1 MLIARPF
8 STPSPVL
15 KKRVRGKDVSD
26 KNAFPHS
33 DTVELALHIPRALGA
48 RGAVL
53 RLHTDGEGYRDLPFA
68 FSGLHGAWEHYALTL
83 VLGAFTPQTGG
94 FFEYEVLFL
103 RGADTLFSHTEDQ
116 VHMTTSPVSVT
127 DGRFFLTVYAS
138 DLATPQRVWGRTMY
152 HVFVDRFARGGG
164 TKRCDAVY
172 HRHWE
177 EEIEQYPTYPGAHV
191 ENNEFFGGTLWGV
204 REKLP
209 YLRSLG
215 VGMLYLSPI
224 FRAYSNH
231 KYDTADYE
239 EVDLGFGGESALR
252 ALLDECEKYDIIVV
266 LDGVFNHTG
275 DHSRYFERRGSYGG
289 NGAYLSQ
296 RSPYANWYGFTR
308 FPDKYEA
315 WWGIP
320 ILPRLRLDVQEVSEY
335 FLAENGILARY
346 GRMGV
351 GGWRLDVADELPDAF
366 LEALRARVKCETG
379 GNGVIFGEVWENAAA
394 KIAYGKRR
402 RYLLGA
408 QLDGLM
414 NYPLRKGLIAFARNG
429 DAPELCRVLRELW
442 ASYPTP
448 VCHTLM
454 NVLSTHDTARI
465 LTELGGVSAEGRGMR
480 ELRDL
485 RLSDEEKRLAKT
497 RLFIAAALQY
507 TIFGIPSLFYGDEVG
522 LEGYGDPFCR
532 KPFPWGREDAE
543 ILAFYRRLG
552 AIRCE
557 NSVFC
562 DGDFKIL
569 CEDAHALAFSR
580 RNAKDHIIVAANR
593 GKKPFEVR
601 LRSPAVE
608 LLSGKREE
616 KRKTTVPCDSVRIWR
631 LDNVQKT
638 VGNADKKQRSGK

>member
-1 MLIARPF
+1 MLIARPL
-8 STPSPVL
+8 SLPSPVL

-26 KNAFPHS
+26 KNAFPRG
-33 DTVELALHIPRALGA
+33 DRVELALHIPRALGA

-53 RLHTDGEGYRDLPFA
+53 RLHMDGEEHRDLAFA
-68 FSGLHGAWEHYALTL
+68 FSAVHGAWEHYVLTL
-83 VLGAFTPQTGG
+83 AFEAFTPQTGG

-116 VHMTTSPVSVT
+116 VHMITSPVS
-127 DGRFFLTVYAS
+127 DGRFFLTVYAN
-138 DLATPQRVWGRTMY
+138 DLTTPKKVWGRTMY

-164 TKRCDAVY
+164 VKRRDAVY
-172 HRHWE
+172 HRCWE
-177 EEIEQYPTYPGAHV
+177 EEIEQYPCYPGAYV

-209 YLRSLG
+209 YLHSLG
-215 VGMLYLSPI
+215 IGVLYLSPI

-239 EVDLGFGGESALR
+239 EVDLGLGGESAFR
-252 ALLDECEKYDIIVV
+252 ALLDECKKYGIIVV

-289 NGAYLSQ
+289 NGAYLSR
-296 RSPYANWYGFTR
+296 RSPFADWYTFTC
-308 FPDKYEA
+308 FPNEYEA

-320 ILPRLRLDVQEVSEY
+320 VLPRLRLDVRAVSAY
-335 FLAENGILARY
+335 FLGENGILARY

-366 LEALRARVKCETG
+366 LEALRTRVKHETG
-379 GNGVIFGEVWENAAA
+379 GDGVIFGEVWENAAA

-402 RYLLGA
+402 RYLQGS
-408 QLDGLM
+408 QLDGVM
-414 NYPLRKGLIAFARNG
+414 NYPVREGLIAFARDGN
-429 DAPELCRVLRELW
+429 AAALCRVLREVW

-454 NVLSTHDTARI
+454 NLLSTHDTARI
-465 LTELGGVSAEGRGMR
+465 LTELGGTRADGHSMA

-485 RLSDEEKRLAKT
+485 RLSAEEKEIAKT

-507 TIFGIPSLFYGDEVG
+507 TLFGIPSLFYGDEVG

-532 KPFPWGREDAE
+532 RSYPWGREDAE

-552 AIRCE
+552 GIRCE
-557 NSVFC
+557 NSAFC

-569 CEDAHALAFSR
+569 CENAHALAFLR
-580 RNAKDHIIVAANR
+580 KNAECHIIVAANR
-593 GKKPFEVR
+593 GRAPFEVR
-601 LRSPAVE
+601 LAAPAVE
-608 LLSGKREE
+608 LLSGKRE
-616 KRKTTVPCDSVRIWR
+616 KKGKIPVPCDSVRIWR
-631 LDNVQKT
+631 IDNVQKA
-638 VGNADKKQRSGK
+638 VGNADEKQRSGK